1 MKAEQQPEI
10 SISEAREHEIG
21 AARALFREYEQ
32 SLGISLCFQ
41 NFAQEVASLPGA
53 YASPKGR
60 LLLAKAEPR
69 YAGCIALRPLKIE
82 GREGQSEA
90 SPHMTGRD
98 VRSHV
103 SICEMKRL
111 YVRPDFRGHSLGR
124 RLAER
129 IIDEARAIG
138 YTHMRLDTM
147 PSLMGAAVALY
158 RQLGFYEI
166 EAYCENPSP
175 DVLYL
180 ELKLK

>member
-1 MKAEQQPEI
+1 MKAQQQPEI
-10 SISEAREHEIG
+10 TIAEAREHEIG
-21 AARALFREYEQ
+21 AARALFREYEK

-53 YASPKGR
+53 YAQPKGR
-60 LLLAKAEPR
+60 LLLAKADAR
-69 YAGCIALRPLKIE
+69 YTGCIALRPL
-82 GREGQSEA
+82 SE
-90 SPHMTGRD
+90 S
-98 VRSHV
+98 V
-103 SICEMKRL
+103 CEMKRL
-111 YVRPDFRGHSLGR
+111 FVRPDFRGQSLGR

-129 IIDEARAIG
+129 IVEEARSIG

-147 PSLMGAAVALY
+147 PSMMGAAVALY